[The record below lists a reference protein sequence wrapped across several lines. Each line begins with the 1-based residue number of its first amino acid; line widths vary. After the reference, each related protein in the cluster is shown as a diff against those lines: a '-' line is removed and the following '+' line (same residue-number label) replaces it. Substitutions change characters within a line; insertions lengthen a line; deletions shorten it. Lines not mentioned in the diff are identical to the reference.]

1 MPHLSDFVTWG
12 RSKGDLTGFWGIKGS
27 SGGRGTFEFGF
38 LGATGGG
45 SGAGGV
51 RSGGRGRGDLTG
63 FWGIKGSSAGR
74 ATFEFGFWGAT
85 GVVPGAE
92 GLRGGG
98 RRRG

>member
-1 MPHLSDFVTWG
+1 MFSGAGTSDFVTWG

-27 SGGRGTFEFGF
+27 SG
-38 LGATGGG
+38 
-45 SGAGGV
+45 
-51 RSGGRGRGDLTG
+51 
-63 FWGIKGSSAGR
+63 GR